1 MNLNQLPFVSIII
14 INYNG
19 AEVILNCLESLYSNL
34 KQVAYEVIVV
44 DNASQDGSPESIVQQ
59 FPQVTLLPQ
68 KRNLG
73 FGSANN
79 IGVQQAQGEFLFL
92 LNSDTIITADILPR
106 LIAKLNQSPL
116 TGIVGPQLLNPDG
129 SFQFSVSKEISIL
142 GEFQTLQQ
150 VKQYRN
156 LATRPNVAKIYNQEQ
171 NVDIV
176 VGAAMLMRRSLFKE
190 VGGFDQSFFMYFEES
205 DLCKRVGNLG
215 YSILYIPE
223 VSLIHLGGYSV
234 AKNADYMAREYRRSQ
249 RYYYKKHRPL
259 WEQWFLYCYLII
271 RRIVP

>member
-79 IGVQQAQGEFLFL
+79 IGVQQAQGKFLFL
-92 LNSDTIITADILPR
+92 LNSDTIITADILPK
-106 LIAKLNQSPL
+106 LIAKLNQSPQI
-116 TGIVGPQLLNPDG
+116 GIVAPTPQP
-129 SFQFSVSKEISIL
+129 
-142 GEFQTLQQ
+142 
-150 VKQYRN
+150 
-156 LATRPNVAKIYNQEQ
+156 
-171 NVDIV
+171 
-176 VGAAMLMRRSLFKE
+176 
-190 VGGFDQSFFMYFEES
+190 
-205 DLCKRVGNLG
+205 
-215 YSILYIPE
+215 
-223 VSLIHLGGYSV
+223 
-234 AKNADYMAREYRRSQ
+234 
-249 RYYYKKHRPL
+249 
-259 WEQWFLYCYLII
+259 
-271 RRIVP
+271 